1 MGKLV
6 AVERVSLDGVMQAPA
21 RPDEDMRS
29 GFEHGGWGVPYMDA
43 VAAQAMGEGM
53 AQGRSN
59 GGALL
64 FGRRTYLDFFKVWPT
79 RTNNPYTDV
88 LNNTQKYVAS
98 TTLSNPL
105 PWQNSTLITGD
116 VPAAVARL
124 KAEGRDLCVLGSG
137 ELLRSLMR
145 HHLVDEFVLS
155 ITPLVVGAGQRMF
168 PDVGAFE
175 KLELIKAIPTT
186 TGVLIGTYRVATGGS
201 R

>member
-1 MGKLV
+1 
-6 AVERVSLDGVMQAPA
+6 
-21 RPDEDMRS
+21 
-29 GFEHGGWGVPYMDA
+29 
-43 VAAQAMGEGM
+43 MGEGM
-53 AQGRSN
+53 AQGRAN

-64 FGRRTYLDFFKVWPT
+64 LGRRTYLDFFKVWPK

-105 PWQNSTLITGD
+105 PWQNSTLIAGD
-116 VPAAVARL
+116 VPATVAQL
-124 KAEGRDLCVLGSG
+124 KAEGRHLCVLGSG

-155 ITPLVVGAGQRMF
+155 IAPLVVGAGQRLF
-168 PDVGAFE
+168 PDTGVFE

-186 TGVLIGTYRVATGGS
+186 TGVLIGTYRVAA
-201 R
+201 